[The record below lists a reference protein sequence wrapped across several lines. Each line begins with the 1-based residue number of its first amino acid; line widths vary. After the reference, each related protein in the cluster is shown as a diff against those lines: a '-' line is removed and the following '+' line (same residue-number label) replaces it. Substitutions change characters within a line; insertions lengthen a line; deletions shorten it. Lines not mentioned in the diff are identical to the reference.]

1 MARPLTRGLTRRRL
15 RAILL
20 GLFVLLAAPAIALVL
35 QTQRQLRWE
44 SYHQYDTLAGELA
57 LRIDAELQR
66 LVALEEARGYADYGF
81 LTLGEG
87 GAVLQ
92 RSALSQDASAA
103 QLPGALGWFQIDAE
117 GRFSSPLLP
126 APTDDPAAWGLD
138 AAQIAARRDRVE
150 QLRAVLATPAATAG
164 EKQQAKREDKSLD
177 AADADAQ
184 AGQETGV
191 AVLEQL
197 ASASA
202 SPPSKLGRVDEL
214 QVDTRYRS
222 ANAASEHAQSVRQA
236 EQRMKANVMNRAL
249 RKEQSAEPVFADAE
263 QPRDVTAT
271 PLANVR
277 LFESELDPFQ
287 FRALDATHGLLY
299 RRVWREG
306 RRGLQGVVI
315 ELEPFLQA
323 VAVDAFEGSALA
335 PVTDLVI
342 ALQGEVLRAVSVR
355 ARRDYRSA
363 GEVEG
368 ELLHQARMSAPFD
381 DLQLLWSAR
390 SLPAG
395 PGAWLIGWTTL
406 ILFATLA
413 LGLYGLYRLGLR
425 QIALAAQQRDFVS
438 AVSHELK
445 TPLTSIRM
453 YAEMLRAGWASEEK
467 RAEYYAY
474 IHDESERLSRLI
486 GNVLQLARLER
497 DELALQP
504 RAVAVA
510 ALVDMLNSKVH
521 AQVEHAGFVLRVR
534 PEVGCAGLEV
544 VVDPDAF
551 VQILIN
557 LVDNALKFA
566 ARAERRELELNV
578 RAGERAQVEFAL
590 RDYGPGVA
598 PEQVQRI
605 FEPFQRG
612 GSELT
617 REAPGT
623 GIGLALARQLA
634 RAMGGELEFRAA
646 EPGAVFA
653 LSLPVAGG

>member
-1 MARPLTRGLTRRRL
+1 MAQPLTRGLTRRRL
-15 RAILL
+15 RAVLL
-20 GLFVLLAAPAIALVL
+20 GLFVLLAAPAVALVL

-66 LVALEEARGYADYGF
+66 LVALEEARSYADYGF

-87 GAVLQ
+87 GSVVQ
-92 RSALSQDASAA
+92 RSALSQDPARTPLA
-103 QLPGALGWFQIDAE
+103 GALGWFQIDAE

-126 APTDDPAAWGLD
+126 ATQDDPAGWGLD
-138 AAQIAARRDRVE
+138 PAQVDTRRQLVERV
-150 QLRAVLATPAATAG
+150 RAVITAPAAAAG
-164 EKQQAKREDKSLD
+164 SKPASAREDKAAAPASTD
-177 AADADAQ
+177 AIVAQ
-184 AGQETGV
+184 DSGV
-191 AVLEQL
+191 SVLEQL
-197 ASASA
+197 SSASA
-202 SPPSKLGRVDEL
+202 SPPSKLGRIDEL

-222 ANAASEHAQSVRQA
+222 ANVAA
-236 EQRMKANVMNRAL
+236 EQQQIARLSEQRLKANVSNRAL

-263 QPRDVTAT
+263 QEHETAL
-271 PLANVR
+271 PQARVR

-299 RRVWREG
+299 RRVWRDG

-323 VAVDAFEGSALA
+323 VVVDPFEGSALA
-335 PVTDLVI
+335 PVADLVI
-342 ALQGEVLRAVSVR
+342 ALQDEVLRAVSSR
-355 ARRDYRSA
+355 SRRDYRSA

-368 ELLHQARMSAPFD
+368 ELLHRARLSAPFD
-381 DLQLLWSAR
+381 DLELLWSVRA
-390 SLPAG
+390 LPAG
-395 PGAWLIGWTTL
+395 PGAWLIGWTAL

-413 LGLYGLYRLGLR
+413 LGLFALYRLGLR

-453 YAEMLRAGWASEEK
+453 YAEMLRAGWASEAK
-467 RAEYYAY
+467 RNEYYAY

-504 RAVAVA
+504 RPVAVA
-510 ALVDMLNSKVH
+510 ALVDMLRSKVH
-521 AQVEHAGFVLRVR
+521 AQVEHAGFELHS
-534 PEVGCAGLEV
+534 EQEAQAGGLEV

-566 ARAERRELELNV
+566 ARAERRVLELQV
-578 RAGERAQVEFAL
+578 RTAGRGRVEFAL
-590 RDYGPGVA
+590 RDHGPGVA
-598 PEQVQRI
+598 PGQVQRI

-634 RAMGGELEFRAA
+634 RAMGGELEFRAG

-653 LSLPVAGG
+653 LSLPLAGVA